1 MPKRTSKKDLAHP
14 DPLELHRALP
24 AKLTL
29 EETFAAMAADPS
41 DRAIAHEWADTPLS
55 EIPLGEPYS

>member
-1 MPKRTSKKDLAHP
+1 MPKGTSKKDLAHP

-41 DRAIAHEWADTPLS
+41 DRAIALEWAEATLS
-55 EIPLGEPYS
+55 EIPPEEPYS